1 MAKDPA
7 VLLYTSDFLTG
18 TILMNY
24 EQKGKYITL
33 LCIQH
38 QHGIIDKISFDI
50 IVGNDNM
57 LKSKFLQ
64 NTNGFYN
71 QRMLEETNKRKSY
84 CESRSLN
91 KLGKKHNKK
100 ICESYDNHMEN
111 ENEDVNRDV
120 IVNKVLNTKNIVSKK
135 TTVFLPQQEAYNYF
149 SEKYKINTG
158 EDFKSDNKDFIILTS
173 LIKKSSLE
181 KVKQKIDFLE
191 IGCKNDGV
199 FWFAKDFT
207 AFTIK
212 QLSVHW
218 NEILP
223 RLTED
228 QKEQQEKQKIK
239 EKMLADLE
247 ERKAKGW

>member
-50 IVGNDNM
+50 IVGDDNM
-57 LKSKFLQ
+57 LKSKFIE
-64 NTNGFYN
+64 NINGFYN

-111 ENEDVNRDV
+111 ENKDVNRDV
-120 IVNKVLNTKNIVSKK
+120 IVDKVVNTKEVNTKK
-135 TTVFLPQQEAYNYF
+135 CVFKKPAKTEIIDYINEKQLKVD
-149 SEKYKINTG
+149 SESFYDHYESNGWKVGKVPMKDWKATLRNWDRKTK
-158 EDFKSDNKDFIILTS
+158 EVKKPFKN
-173 LIKKSSLE
+173 E
-181 KVKQKIDFLE
+181 FLE
-191 IGCKNDGV
+191 E
-199 FWFAKDFT
+199 
-207 AFTIK
+207 
-212 QLSVHW
+212 L
-218 NEILP
+218 
-223 RLTED
+223 
-228 QKEQQEKQKIK
+228 QKGQSI
-239 EKMLADLE
+239 
-247 ERKAKGW
+247 